1 MTPPYIEL
9 TFLYRIHMEPPR
21 PRNLNE
27 INETRVRTRTHT
39 HTRTITSLKAVL
51 LRPLGSD

>member
-27 INETRVRTRTHT
+27 INETRVRT